1 MIDKVT
7 TLCLTIGRR
16 PELLRQTL
24 ESLFD
29 QSPSF
34 AHVIAINDF
43 GDAPTNAVFKAMC
56 PMGELVDLG
65 RQVGHH
71 AAVDAMYQ
79 RIQTPYVFHCEDDW
93 LFDGDLKL
101 DDAAVLLTHPQIN
114 SVCLRR
120 LLDFPFYEAEA
131 EKIEVTQYQGVDF
144 CRLDHL
150 HDQWHRYTFNPH
162 LAKVDLWRSSGG
174 FSRFK
179 KERHISR
186 WQGSLNYFVAFIQPG
201 ACVHIGEDLS
211 VSNPKPSL
219 FKQIKWW
226 LRK

>member
-1 MIDKVT
+1 MDLGT

-24 ESLFD
+24 ESLFAHA
-29 QSPSF
+29 PPF
-34 AHVIAINDF
+34 AHIIAVNDF
-43 GDAPTNAVFKAMC
+43 GDEPTNMVFRALC
-56 PMGELVDLG
+56 PQGELVDLG

-79 RIQTPYVFHCEDDW
+79 RIKTPYVFHCEDDW
-93 LFDGDLKL
+93 LFDNDVRLPE
-101 DDAAVLLTHPQIN
+101 AAILLRHPQIN
-114 SVCLRR
+114 SVCFRHLA
-120 LLDFPFYEAEA
+120 DFPFYAAESGRIDA
-131 EKIEVTQYQGVDF
+131 LQYQGVDF

-162 LAKVDLWRSSGG
+162 LAETALWQSSGG

-186 WQGSLNYFVAFIQPG
+186 WQGSLGQFVAFIQPG
-201 ACVHIGEDLS
+201 ACRHIGEDMS
-211 VSNPKPSL
+211 VANPPPSWL
-219 FKQIKWW
+219 KRLKQRI
-226 LRK
+226 RGR

>member
-93 LFDGDLKL
+93 LFT
-101 DDAAVLLTHPQIN
+101 VISSWMMQ
-114 SVCLRR
+114 R
-120 LLDFPFYEAEA
+120 
-131 EKIEVTQYQGVDF
+131 F
-144 CRLDHL
+144 C
-150 HDQWHRYTFNPH
+150 
-162 LAKVDLWRSSGG
+162 
-174 FSRFK
+174 
-179 KERHISR
+179 
-186 WQGSLNYFVAFIQPG
+186 
-201 ACVHIGEDLS
+201 
-211 VSNPKPSL
+211 
-219 FKQIKWW
+219 
-226 LRK
+226 

>member
-1 MIDKVT
+1 MQGV

-24 ESLFD
+24 DSLFAQD
-29 QSPSF
+29 VRF
-34 AHVIAINDF
+34 DHIIAVNDF
-43 GDAPTNAVFKAMC
+43 GDVPTSEVFKALC
-56 PMGELVDLG
+56 PDGELVDLG

-71 AAVDAMYQ
+71 AAVDAMYR

-93 LFDGDLKL
+93 LFDGDLML
-101 DDAAVLLTHPQIN
+101 DNAASLLTHPQIN

-120 LLDFPFYEAEA
+120 LPDFPFYEAEA
-131 EKIEVTQYQGVDF
+131 EKIDVLQYQGVDY

-150 HDQWHRYTFNPH
+150 HEQWHRYTFNPH
-162 LAKVDLWRSSGG
+162 LAKLDLWQSSGG

-186 WQGSLNYFVAFIQPG
+186 WQGEQNRFVAFMQPG
-201 ACVHIGEDLS
+201 ACVHIGENLS
-211 VSNPKPSL
+211 VSNPKPSW
-219 FKQIKWW
+219 FKQMKQW
-226 LRK
+226 LRKR